1 MRLKLIFLFTIC
13 NSLFVFASTVDTVL
27 VVSNYMNKSISNIVI
42 VPDNYSTQKDGFSVL
57 YLLHGAGGNH
67 TDWL

>member
-27 VVSNYMNKSISNIVI
+27 VVSNSMNKSI
-42 VPDNYSTQKDGFSVL
+42 
-57 YLLHGAGGNH
+57 
-67 TDWL
+67 